1 MAYYVGEKTLWE
13 TILSNNHAI
22 NAILIQYLH
31 RERHLE
37 TFKISSNIISSS
49 FYVLYSSNFR
59 TGCRLYIVSNFHFS
73 IRSFTC
79 LELYWPESWT
89 FVGSFHFVWANMIRI
104 QVCTK
109 KFRGEGVWGEILGRN
124 LAMNRITRQ
133 IERNLILIR
142 KRHLLHSFV

>member
-1 MAYYVGEKTLWE
+1 
-13 TILSNNHAI
+13 
-22 NAILIQYLH
+22 
-31 RERHLE
+31 
-37 TFKISSNIISSS
+37 
-49 FYVLYSSNFR
+49 
-59 TGCRLYIVSNFHFS
+59 
-73 IRSFTC
+73 
-79 LELYWPESWT
+79 
-89 FVGSFHFVWANMIRI
+89 MIRI